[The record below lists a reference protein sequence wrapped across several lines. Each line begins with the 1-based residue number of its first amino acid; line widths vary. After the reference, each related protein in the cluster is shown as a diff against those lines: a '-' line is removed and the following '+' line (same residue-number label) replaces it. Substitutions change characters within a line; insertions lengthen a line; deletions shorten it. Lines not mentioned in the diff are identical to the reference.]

1 MTFVRIANSRNKVL
15 FSPRCCNE
23 WKCWDSKIMKKKNQE
38 LGRHFVQQVTYLKI
52 IGTNNFQKMF

>member
-1 MTFVRIANSRNKVL
+1 MEMLGQQNH
-15 FSPRCCNE
+15 E
-23 WKCWDSKIMKKKNQE
+23 KKKNQE